1 MGHNWVRYTSEKH
14 IHPIDLRSRIKNP
27 VSVSSYRWP
36 FYNSPNC
43 IKYLDEVFVRGLS
56 TIGDK
61 SWGTSPLHDWAF
73 LRFTNFRRRKYSFSS
88 PIPSLSVVP
97 IFELP
102 IGTNKHPNFEWR
114 GQGRGA
120 DSFVLRSYPI
130 WVQCL
135 NNFVADCRYH
145 SEGGLWKDNLEID
158 IWLLPVRNWEKLFLG
173 KSLFPRSKKQILRH
187 LRQTIRSTH
196 VWT

>member
-1 MGHNWVRYTSEKH
+1 MGHNWVRYTSQKH
-14 IHPIDLRSRIKNP
+14 IHPIDLGSRINNP
-27 VSVSSYRWP
+27 LSVSSYRWP
-36 FYNSPNC
+36 FYNSPNW
-43 IKYLDEVFVRGLS
+43 INYLDEVFVRGLS

-61 SWGTSPLHDWAF
+61 MSLRYFAQNWAF

-114 GQGRGA
+114 RQGRGA

-135 NNFVADCRYH
+135 NNFVADCRYL

-173 KSLFPRSKKQILRH
+173 KSLFPHSKKQIFV
-187 LRQTIRSTH
+187 I
-196 VWT
+196 